1 MFLFSLF
8 YYASFMHL
16 FLCSALLLT
25 MGRPSGNLY
34 PAIPVGLGQGRGG
47 GVVVPGSLGPL
58 YCYILCHKYICI
70 YVYIYM
76 KKMPT
81 FLGGILLLFSLCLF
95 CFNWWGYSVPCPFP
109 SFLASYNSY

>member
-47 GVVVPGSLGPL
+47 GWSSLGPWARFTV
-58 YCYILCHKYICI
+58 ISFAINI
-70 YVYIYM
+70 YVYMYIY
-76 KKMPT
+76 
-81 FLGGILLLFSLCLF
+81 I
-95 CFNWWGYSVPCPFP
+95 
-109 SFLASYNSY
+109 